1 MTIAQQIKKPFELT
15 CGKFLLRLS
24 ERTHLMGVLN
34 RTPDSFSDGGCFMD
48 LDRACGHARKMV
60 REGADIID
68 IGGESTR
75 PGSRSVEVSEELK
88 RTIPVIRKVSKDLGV
103 PISIDTSKSEVAEE
117 AMLAGASIVNDIT
130 GFKLDPGVAGVIA
143 KHGACVSVMHMKGS
157 PGNMQDNPVYADLM
171 AEIVDSLAESVRFA
185 LEAGIAPDKI
195 IVDPG
200 IGFGKTLEHNLTIIK
215 ELAALK
221 VLEKPILIGIS
232 RKSFI
237 GKLLDRDTEDRLMGT
252 AASSVLAITRGAN
265 IMRVHDVRETSD
277 AVRMA
282 EAIIKRG

>member
-1 MTIAQQIKKPFELT
+1 
-15 CGKFLLRLS
+15 
-24 ERTHLMGVLN
+24 
-34 RTPDSFSDGGCFMD
+34 
-48 LDRACGHARKMV
+48 MV